1 MKALIDRPTNWHLAC
16 IQSYVWINRYLNLRS
31 GSPFGG
37 MKESGIGRE
46 HCRET
51 LNIYSELKA
60 ITVQNSLPQPGFAV

>member
-1 MKALIDRPTNWHLAC
+1 
-16 IQSYVWINRYLNLRS
+16 
-31 GSPFGG
+31 